1 MGLKRIDMQ
10 KAQLTDVGWKLDPHS
25 ALYTALNRKS
35 FSCATYTVTQAEAH
49 RPDLVA
55 IKCYGK
61 VEWWWI
67 IAQYNG
73 IINPLRELMV
83 GVTLIIPNYNEV
95 DKMFKQGN
103 TKSRQGQKVE
113 V

>member
-1 MGLKRIDMQ
+1 MKRIDLM
-10 KAQLTDVGWKLDPHS
+10 KAQLLSNGDWKLDPHS
-25 ALYTALNRKS
+25 ALYAALNRKS
-35 FSCATYTVTQAEAH
+35 FTTAPFTVTMAEAH

-61 VEWWWI
+61 VDWWFI

-73 IINPLRELMV
+73 IINPLAELAV
-83 GVTLIIPNYNEV
+83 GAQLLIPNYSEV
-95 DKMFKQGN
+95 DKLFKDSKVT
-103 TKSRQGQKVE
+103 TKVGQRVE